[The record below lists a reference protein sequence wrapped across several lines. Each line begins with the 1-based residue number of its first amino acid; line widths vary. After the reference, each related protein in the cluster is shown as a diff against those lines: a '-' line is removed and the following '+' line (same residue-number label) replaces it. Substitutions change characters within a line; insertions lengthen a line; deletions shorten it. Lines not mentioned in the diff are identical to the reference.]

1 MSRVEGGLRLSWFSW
16 LCVVFLTATPVLFAQ
31 SGPDKVARI
40 EIKHIGPATVSDE
53 LIRANI
59 RVKPGDPFVR
69 PSADDDVK
77 NLYGTGLF
85 YNIRIAEENTDGGV
99 LLTYLVQAK
108 PRLTDIKF
116 SGNQKY
122 KDSKLLKKVTSRV
135 GDPLDERKLF
145 TDSQDLKKMYEKA
158 GYPGT
163 TVKYVLNI
171 EEAAGR
177 GTVTFEI
184 NETRKVKIKRVDFVG
199 ATVFEQKE
207 LRKAIK
213 TRKRWMFSWLTGS
226 GIYKEEQFDEDRR
239 RLTDFYQG
247 RGYIDFEILK
257 VEQEIVGDREM
268 VLKIHVKE
276 GQQYQV
282 GTISFQG
289 ATMLNTNVL
298 QPGFDPGP
306 LPPKG
311 PERSEWYAAKDLNR
325 RFRMK
330 EGDIFTPG
338 GLSANNMVVEDF
350 YGTKGHIDVRSG
362 SRNLAVSKIPNTERG
377 TIDIEYQVNEGQ
389 TSYIEKIQIRGNTKT
404 KDRVIR
410 RELAVSPGETF
421 DMVRVKLSEQRL
433 KGLQYFDKVDARPED
448 TTVPNRK
455 DLVIGVEEKNTG
467 NVSLGAGFSTI
478 DSIVGYVEFTQ
489 GNFDVGNPPYFT
501 GGGQK
506 FRARVQ
512 VGSQRQDYT
521 MSFVE
526 PWFLGRK
533 LSLGVDLY
541 RRELDFQSLE
551 NLYDEERTG
560 AKVSLSRALGSDF
573 FIGSV
578 SYNVEQVG
586 IVDVSTNAPPDV
598 VAEEGRSL
606 LSKFGASLAYDTRN
620 SVQLPDRG
628 QRTELFGEI
637 TGGPF
642 GGDEDYYKLELRTAW
657 YFRGLFT
664 GHVLELVGR
673 VGVADGLAGDDE
685 VPFYDRYYLG
695 GLTSLRGFQYREIG
709 PRQLLVSGT
718 AYEPVG
724 GNTYWFSTAEYS
736 VPIIDRLRFALFYDI
751 GMVYPGAFSFSPD
764 PSLDPTNGGG
774 YDTGSFADNWGV
786 GLRLNLPIGPLRL
799 DYGFPINVPTGVSDN
814 GRFQFGVGYTR
825 DF

>member
-1 MSRVEGGLRLSWFSW
+1 MSRVEGGLRLSCFSW
-16 LCVVFLTATPVLFAQ
+16 WCVVFLATASTLFAQ
-31 SGPDKVARI
+31 SGASKVARI

-59 RVKPGDPFVR
+59 RVKQGDPFVR
-69 PSADDDVK
+69 LSADDDVK

-85 YNIRIAEENTDGGV
+85 YNIRIAEEDTDDGV
-99 LLTYLVQAK
+99 VLTYIVQAK

-116 SGNQKY
+116 TGNVKY
-122 KDSKLLKKVTSRV
+122 KDSKLLKKVTSRI

-145 TDSQDLKKMYEKA
+145 TDSQDIQKMYEKA

-163 TVKYVLNI
+163 KVKYVLNI

-184 NETRKVKIKRVDFVG
+184 NETRKVKIMRVDFVG
-199 ATVFEQKE
+199 ATAFEQKE

-226 GIYKEEQFDEDRR
+226 GIYKEDQFDEDRV

-247 RGYIDFEILK
+247 KGYIDFEILK
-257 VEQEIVGDREM
+257 VEQELVGERKM

-282 GTISFQG
+282 GTVTFKG
-289 ATMLNTNVL
+289 TTMLNTNAL
-298 QPGFDPGP
+298 ERDFDPGP

-311 PERSEWYAAKDLNR
+311 PERSDWYAAKSLNR
-325 RFRMK
+325 RFAMK
-330 EGDIFTPG
+330 EGDVFTPG
-338 GLSANNMVVEDF
+338 GLSTNNMVIEDF
-350 YGTKGHIDVRSG
+350 YGTQGHIDVRSS
-362 SRNLAVSKIPNTERG
+362 SRNMSVSKIPNTERG
-377 TIDIEYQVNEGQ
+377 TIDLEYQVNEGQ
-389 TSYIEKIQIRGNTKT
+389 KSYIEKIQIRGNTKT

-433 KGLQYFDKVDARPED
+433 KGLQYFEKVDARPEE

-489 GNFDVGNPPYFT
+489 GNFDIGNPPYFT

-521 MSFVE
+521 LSFVE

-541 RRELDFQSLE
+541 RRELDYQSLE
-551 NLYDEERTG
+551 NLYNEERTG
-560 AKVSLSRALGSDF
+560 AKLSLSRALGSDF

-578 SYNVEQVG
+578 SYNIEQVG
-586 IVDVSTNAPPDV
+586 IVDVATNAPPDI
-598 VAEEGRSL
+598 ASEEGRSL
-606 LSKFGASLAYDTRN
+606 LSRFGASLAYDTRN
-620 SVQLPDRG
+620 STQLPNRG
-628 QRTELFGEI
+628 QRTELFGEL

-657 YFRGLFT
+657 YFRGLFS
-664 GHVLELVGR
+664 GHVLEVVGR
-673 VGVADGLAGDDE
+673 VGVADGLTSNDT

-695 GLTSLRGFQYREIG
+695 GLTSLRGFRYREIG
-709 PRQLLVSGT
+709 PRQPLTGST
-718 AYEPVG
+718 AFEPVG
-724 GNTYWFSTAEYS
+724 GNTYWFTTAEYS
-736 VPIIDRLRFALFYDI
+736 IPLIERLRLAVFYDI
-751 GMVYPGAFSFSPD
+751 GMVYPDAFSFEPD
-764 PSLDPTNGGG
+764 PARGPG
-774 YDTGSFADNWGV
+774 YDTGTFADNWGV
-786 GLRLNLPIGPLRL
+786 GIRLNLPIGPLRL
-799 DYGFPINVPTGVSDN
+799 DYGFPLNTPNGVSDN